1 MALLRLRDK
10 KTGKVREVLAL
21 RGEKGDRGA
30 DGNVSF
36 NDLTDEQKA
45 SLKGKDGYTPQ
56 LGIDY
61 FTELDKEEMI
71 SKTTDRVLATLPNG
85 DEVAY

>member
-1 MALLRLRDK
+1 MALLRVRDK

-36 NDLTDEQKA
+36 DELTEEQKA
-45 SLKGKDGYTPQ
+45 SLKGEDGYTPQ
-56 LGIDY
+56 RGIDY
-61 FTELDKEEMI
+61 YTDGDIEDMVTV
-71 SKTTDRVLATLPNG
+71 TTDRVLAALPNL
-85 DEVAY
+85 DEVKF